1 MLFLF
6 LRLSKELAWC
16 LVTRVGGSVLLYTG
30 LQGGGGRWPSTTICL
45 RKYKESDGKQVVPS
59 DAP

>member
-1 MLFLF
+1 MVFGDPGW
-6 LRLSKELAWC
+6 RKCIVVYRGEG
-16 LVTRVGGSVLLYTG
+16 R
-30 LQGGGGRWPSTTICL
+30 GGRWPSATICL